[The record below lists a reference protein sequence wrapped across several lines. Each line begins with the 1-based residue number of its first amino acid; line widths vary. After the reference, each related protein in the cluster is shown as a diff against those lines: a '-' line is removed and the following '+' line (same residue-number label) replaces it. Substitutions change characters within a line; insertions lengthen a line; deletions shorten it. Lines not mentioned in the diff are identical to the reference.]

1 VTNAQARYALVE
13 TPSPVNHGKTL
24 LDDVTN
30 AITAAGGADAT
41 AWEYANVFSRN
52 STLVARRLKSRPVR
66 QPKWTLFSSRLRQ

>member
-13 TPSPVNHGKTL
+13 TPNPVNHGKTL
-24 LDDVTN
+24 LDAN
-30 AITAAGGADAT
+30 NGITAAGGADAI

-52 STLVARRLKSRPVR
+52 STLVARRLESGRVH